1 VKPNTESAIPKLS
14 LGVLVHRMGESD
26 TSHERGSPIE
36 RTLTVQIHGLG

>member
-14 LGVLVHRMGESD
+14 SDVLVHRTDESH
-26 TSHERGSPIE
+26 TSHEKGSPIE